1 MLRVLMTLRTD
12 LRLPSLSA
20 EACRRLEMSLTR
32 LGVPPEEIWVV
43 SVVESESPEAD
54 WLVLVTSGVELPEL
68 PSDWAFIAVEEK
80 EDGERVCTYA
90 RQVPAAPRSPE
101 SILRCIEQL
110 LRPAVAR
117 QAKLA

>member
-1 MLRVLMTLRTD
+1 
-12 LRLPSLSA
+12 
-20 EACRRLEMSLTR
+20 MSLVR
-32 LGVPPEEIWVV
+32 LGVPPDEIWVV

-54 WLVLVTSGVELPEL
+54 WLVLVTSGVELAEL

-101 SILRCIEQL
+101 SILLRCIEQL